1 MAFGGGGSDSGS
13 GASGMGS
20 AGRASSGRSGSSSSR
35 SSSSGFSFGG
45 LAGLASAI
53 GDMFGGVFGGVTS
66 STGMNSVGQKQAAA
80 AQDARQAAN
89 MDRTRDSNS
98 QRGGPADLQNDKNS
112 VRAGIIAK
120 KKKAPSLYSAT
131 NGLTGSASQ
140 RTAGSGG
147 ALAGD
152 EIKSVGL
159 GV

>member
-1 MAFGGGGSDSGS
+1 MAKQ
-13 GASGMGS
+13 GMGNS
-20 AGRASSGRSGSSSSR
+20 KASDKSRGLGTGGFGSTSSSSP
-35 SSSSGFSFGG
+35 GFSFGG

-53 GDMFGGVFGGVTS
+53 GGMFGGVFGS
-66 STGMNSVGQKQAAA
+66 SPSAPSMSPEQRAAA
-80 AQDARQAAN
+80 SRNTARVSAN

-98 QRGGPADLQNDKNS
+98 QKGGPADLQNDRNS
-112 VRAGIIAK
+112 VRAGIVAK

-152 EIKSVGL
+152 EIKSAGL